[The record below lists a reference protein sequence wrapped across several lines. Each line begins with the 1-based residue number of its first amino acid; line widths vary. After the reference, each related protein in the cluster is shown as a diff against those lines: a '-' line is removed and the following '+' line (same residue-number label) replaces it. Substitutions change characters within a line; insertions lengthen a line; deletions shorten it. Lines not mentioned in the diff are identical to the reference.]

1 MTILI
6 KGKVEGKAP
15 PRSKWRRAVDTLKQA
30 ARKLEPY
37 VPLLL
42 APFSPVGMVY
52 LVPGPEVKELDVKL
66 LRASST
72 REIIE
77 VLRAYK
83 KCERGEALKSRIHLA
98 LHLRKLYRLREKL
111 IRGEKL
117 PTHTVVIPDLHAQA
131 GALARILGAISDEP
145 ILEGDYFDR
154 RDGNLKVFNLLRKK
168 KIILWGNH
176 ETKIM
181 FAMRGDV
188 YAFISWMANGGVYFL
203 GECGINIDPIVKKY
217 VKVMA
222 KMPEKDQTMDKIFK
236 QVLEEDPILIKA
248 LLLETMDNSKLR
260 KIFRWLVKAGR
271 LYHLD
276 ENGILYLHSLVPLK
290 EADPEVFARMDK
302 LQADVRRVLKT
313 ERPSME
319 ELVEIQNRLSLY
331 QDIRDDDLLFP
342 LLKGGEGEVRRYVR
356 NLGIMGIVYGHTIKP
371 EVQVYANRLFGID
384 LGMAEDDQGS
394 YFVIGREGI
403 KSHREAADGKFA
415 ERQIMTGADFQKLQS
430 EEIDLIIEGVKN
442 YFARKFTIT

>member
-1 MTILI
+1 MAILI
-6 KGKVEGKAP
+6 EGKAP
-15 PRSKWRRAVDTLKQA
+15 PGSKWRRAVDALRKA
-30 ARKLEPY
+30 ARKLKPY

-42 APFSPVGMVY
+42 APLGPVGMVY
-52 LVPGPEVKELDVKL
+52 LVPGPAVKELDVKL

-83 KCERGEALKSRIHLA
+83 KCEGGEALKSRIHLA

-117 PTHTVVIPDLHAQA
+117 PTHTVIPDLHAQA

-154 RDGNLKVFNLLRKK
+154 RYGNLKVFNLLRKK

-176 ETKIM
+176 ETKFM

-188 YAFISWMANGGVYFL
+188 YAFISWMANGGAYFL
-203 GECGINIDPIVKKY
+203 RECGINIDPIIKKY
-217 VKVMA
+217 TEVMA
-222 KMPEKDQTMDKIFK
+222 KMPEKDQTIDKIFK
-236 QVLEEDPILIKA
+236 QVLEEDPPLVKG
-248 LLLETMDNSKLR
+248 LLLDAMDNSKLR
-260 KIFRWLVKAGR
+260 KIFRWLAKAGR

-276 ENGILYLHSLVPLK
+276 ENGILYLHSLVPLT

-331 QDIRDDDLLFP
+331 QDARDDDLLFP
-342 LLKGGEGEVRRYVR
+342 LLIKGEEAEIKRYVR
-356 NLGIMGIVYGHTIKP
+356 NLGIMGIVYAHTVQP
-371 EVQVYANRLFGID
+371 EVRVHAKCLFGID
-384 LGMAEDDQGS
+384 LGMSTEDRGS

-403 KSHREAADGKFA
+403 KSYREAADGKFA

-442 YFARKFTIT
+442 YFARKFPIT